1 MQGIVAV
8 YSSERGA
15 RRAMSSFVRTAST
28 RRWAGQLTALR
39 MPYGRALRNDT
50 PHPVRISTAAAAGGT
65 VGAAVGLAIGPVGWL
80 AVAGSGAGAALSRL
94 RGTRRVDAPLRDV
107 GARLTPG
114 SSALVAVVL
123 REHAREVERWLAQGG
138 ADLITDLVAAATVA
152 ELTARAG
159 HHVQSDKV
167 TTVQGG

>member
-1 MQGIVAV
+1 MQGIVAF
-8 YSSERGA
+8 YASEKGA
-15 RRAMSSFVRTAST
+15 RRAMSSFVRSAPA

-39 MPYGRALRNDT
+39 QPYGRALRNDT
-50 PHPVRISTAAAAGGT
+50 PHPVRVSAAAAAGGT
-65 VGAAVGLAIGPVGWL
+65 VGAVVGLVIGPVGWL

-94 RGTRRVDAPLRDV
+94 RGTRTVDAPLREV

-114 SSALVAVVL
+114 CSALVAVVL

-138 ADLITDLVAAATVA
+138 ADLITDLLAAATVA
-152 ELTARAG
+152 ELTAQAG
-159 HHVQSDKV
+159 HHVPSNKV